1 MPRDNGTG
9 LFDLRAARNWDMRSN
24 DGELLGR
31 AAVTLDSE
39 NQKDGNFKI
48 SSWARRGGERECPSG
63 SEPDLQGATHDV
75 GKLCAVLRKRGR
87 IERLGL
93 TKSGGG

>member
-1 MPRDNGTG
+1 
-9 LFDLRAARNWDMRSN
+9 MRSN
-24 DGELLGR
+24 DGEILGR

-48 SSWARRGGERECPSG
+48 SSRAQRGGERECPSG
-63 SEPDLQGATHDV
+63 GEPDLRGATHDV
-75 GKLCAVLRKRGR
+75 GDPCAALLKRGR